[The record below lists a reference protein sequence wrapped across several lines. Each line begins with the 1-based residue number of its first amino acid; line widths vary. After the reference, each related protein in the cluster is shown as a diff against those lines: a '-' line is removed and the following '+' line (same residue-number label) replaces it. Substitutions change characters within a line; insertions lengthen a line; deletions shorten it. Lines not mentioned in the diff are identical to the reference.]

1 MSQMVEPAWEARRGT
16 PTLKLSHVGPHP
28 RAGPKAPDNFLPRC
42 AGIFCSC
49 GAIRAAQGPG
59 LGACAADIC
68 TRGAPRTPDQ
78 QHFREGSSAL
88 LLDMLLLNRSARD
101 DTQQHFTSVRQRS
114 PTGTGATADLNFRMN
129 HLPARFSAF

>member
-1 MSQMVEPAWEARRGT
+1 MSQMVEPAWEARQGT

-78 QHFREGSSAL
+78 QHFREGSSIV
-88 LLDMLLLNRSARD
+88 LLDLLGYK
-101 DTQQHFTSVRQRS
+101 QQHFTSERQRS
-114 PTGTGATADLNFRMN
+114 PTGSGATADLN
-129 HLPARFSAF
+129 LPDTLLLDWLSLKGKHNWK